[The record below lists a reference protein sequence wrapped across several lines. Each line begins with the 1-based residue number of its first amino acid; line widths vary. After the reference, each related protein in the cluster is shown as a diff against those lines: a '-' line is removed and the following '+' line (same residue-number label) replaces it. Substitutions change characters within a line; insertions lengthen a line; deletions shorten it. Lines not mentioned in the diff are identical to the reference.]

1 VVDLTSAVEVNP
13 AERLPAWFRRTVDA
27 GLDPADDA
35 QTRLR
40 KRMLVLVVIIT
51 TAIIIAALLST
62 LAAGDPRSAVVPVV
76 YAALSTM
83 GVAHLVATKRMA
95 LLLYSQLAMVLLL
108 PALQQWL
115 LGGFVASASSVL
127 YSMNAPLLAVVLVG
141 PRRARWWFVAF
152 AGVVVVSGFADAWLT
167 RTVVPAD
174 VPIVLFF
181 VLTIVVVGLLAWLPL
196 AFFVEARRRLVAELD
211 ARNLD
216 LQRERQR
223 SEALLLTI
231 LPDGIAARLKDGEH
245 PIADRYREVA
255 VLFADIADFTPTA
268 QQMDPGEVIS
278 GLNHIFSQFDRL
290 AATLGLEKVK
300 TIGDAYMAVAG
311 APQPCPDGV
320 ERIARMA
327 LAMRDLTAELT
338 FGGKPLRMRIGI
350 DVGPVVAGV
359 IGESRFI
366 WDLYGDVVNTAAR
379 MESHGVPGEI
389 QLTERVRARL
399 PDGFPVR
406 ERGLIDVK
414 GKGAMRTYLL
424 TAGPTPDRAPSSA
437 APGT

>member
-1 VVDLTSAVEVNP
+1 MIDLTSAVEVNP
-13 AERLPAWFRRTVDA
+13 AERLPAWLRRTIDA

-40 KRMLVLVVIIT
+40 KRMLMLVVIIT
-51 TAIIIAALLST
+51 TAVIIAALLST

-76 YAALSTM
+76 YAALSTV
-83 GVAHLVATKRMA
+83 GVAHLVATKRMG

-127 YSMNAPLLAVVLVG
+127 YSMNAALLAVVLVG

-152 AGVVVVSGFADAWLT
+152 AGVVVLLGFADDWLT

-231 LPDGIAARLKDGEH
+231 LPEGIAARLKDGER
-245 PIADRYREVA
+245 PIADRYPEVA
-255 VLFADIADFTPTA
+255 VLFADIADFTPTSE
-268 QQMDPGEVIS
+268 QLDPDEVIT
-278 GLNHIFSQFDRL
+278 GLNRIFSQFDRL

-327 LAMRDLTAELT
+327 LAMRDLTADLT
-338 FGGKPLRMRIGI
+338 FGDRPLRMRIGI

-406 ERGLIDVK
+406 ERGLIEVK

-424 TAGPTPDRAPSSA
+424 AAGPTPVRAHSSA